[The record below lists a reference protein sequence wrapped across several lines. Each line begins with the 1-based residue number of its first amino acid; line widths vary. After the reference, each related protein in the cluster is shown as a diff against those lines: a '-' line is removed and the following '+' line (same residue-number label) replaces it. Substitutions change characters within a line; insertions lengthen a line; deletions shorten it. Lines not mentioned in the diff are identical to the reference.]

1 MNLLYKPNADD
12 ALRRLDAFWHNDLLD
27 RPPVMA
33 VCPLPGTTPP
43 PGPGQLAGFDGDFAG
58 ALAQFEAMAECM
70 YWGAEA
76 FPTYGPCVGP
86 DQFAAFF
93 GGNIVVSPESAET
106 SWVERF
112 VDDWTD
118 ILPLRLD
125 PENDYWKQILALC
138 DYAGKAAAGKF
149 LVATLDT
156 HSNMDA
162 LGAMRGYERLCLDM
176 LDCPEVIDDACA
188 QIRDFYIPI
197 YDAVYH
203 AAGMDQVGVTT
214 SWLGAV
220 GRGKG
225 TCVQCDFA
233 ALMSPRMFDRWVM
246 PCLEEETAFLD
257 HAIYH
262 WDGPDALPHL
272 PSLLSL
278 PNVHGLQWVPGSGEE
293 AEGRPMYTW
302 VDELQAI
309 QAAGKSVYA
318 YGPVEAL
325 QTLHKQLEPNLVMY
339 NVQGLQT
346 PREADDF
353 CKWLEEHS

>member
-1 MNLLYKPNADD
+1 MNLLYKPDADD
-12 ALRRLDAFWHNDLLD
+12 ALRRLEAFWHNDLLD

-33 VCPLPGTTPP
+33 TCPQPGQTVP
-43 PGPGQLAGFDGDFAG
+43 PGPGQLAGFDGDYAG
-58 ALAQFEAMAECM
+58 ALAQFEAMAAAV

-76 FPTYGPCVGP
+76 FPTMGPCLGP

-93 GGNIVVSPESAET
+93 GGEIVVSPESQET

-118 ILPLRLD
+118 VLPLRLD
-125 PENDYWKQILALC
+125 PDNRYWKHILAYM
-138 DYAGKAAAGKF
+138 DYAGRAAAGKF
-149 LVATLDT
+149 LIATLDA

-162 LGAMRGYERLCLDM
+162 LGAMRGYEDLCLDM
-176 LDCPEVIDDACA
+176 LDRPEAIDEAVA
-188 QIRDFYIPI
+188 QVRDFYVPI
-197 YDAVYH
+197 YDAVYQ
-203 AAGMDQVGVTT
+203 AAAMDQVGWTT

-220 GRGKG
+220 GPGKG

-246 PCLEEETAFLD
+246 PCLEAETAFLD

-278 PNVHGLQWVPGSGEE
+278 PDLHGIQWVPGVGEE

-302 VDELQAI
+302 VDQLQQM

-318 YGPVEAL
+318 YGPAEAL
-325 QTLHKQLEPNLVMY
+325 KTLHKQLQPNLVFY
-339 NVQGLQT
+339 NLQGLQT
-346 PREADDF
+346 PQEIDAF
-353 CKWLEEHS
+353 CRWLEQNS